1 MYSQEEKPKEN
12 KNRAVADSITQKK
25 SNVKQGV
32 GVVDNRPE
40 AIAQK
45 KLQELMN
52 DSPQRKHITQLQSMT
67 NVNGKSASQNTG
79 VIQRVQTM
87 TITNTVDN
95 YDSGWLQAETQST
108 GVGPGPR
115 LEAQTVAQIAG
126 GYWIGGHMVNDRLG
140 GGGGF
145 GNIVPITSSMNNQHH
160 TMENAAQ
167 NIVGNQGTDYEVR
180 YYMSILNRSNYIFT
194 PNNDVVNNL
203 PDQFQQHYSY
213 RTKEVQAGGTISRPR
228 AYQPPGPETTIAGKV
243 LNMNL

>member
-1 MYSQEEKPKEN
+1 MFEQVDKPKEN

-25 SNVKQGV
+25 SNVKQGP

-45 KLQELMN
+45 KRQGLMN
-52 DSPQRKHITQLQSMT
+52 DSPQRKHITQLQLMT
-67 NVNGKSASQNTG
+67 NVNGMPVRQYAG

-87 TITNTVDN
+87 TIANTVDN
-95 YDSGWLQAETQST
+95 YDSGWVQAETQST

-115 LEAQTVAQIAG
+115 LEAQRVAQIAG
-126 GYWIGGHMVNDRLG
+126 GSWIGGHMVNDRLG

-160 TMENAAQ
+160 PMENAAQ
-167 NIVGNQGTDYEVR
+167 NIVGNQGTNYEVR
-180 YYMSILNRSNYIFT
+180 YYMDILNRTDYTFT
-194 PNNDVVNNL
+194 PTNDVVNNL

-213 RTKEVQAGGTISRPR
+213 RTKEVQAGGTIGRPR
-228 AYQPPGPETTIAGKV
+228 PYQAPGPITTVAGAV